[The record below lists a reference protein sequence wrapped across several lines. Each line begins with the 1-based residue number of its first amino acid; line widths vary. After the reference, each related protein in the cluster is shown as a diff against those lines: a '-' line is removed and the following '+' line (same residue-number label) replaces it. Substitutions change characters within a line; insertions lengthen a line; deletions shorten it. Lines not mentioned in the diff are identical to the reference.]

1 MPLLSPAN
9 GPRPAFSRIGST
21 LHCEDVNL
29 ADLAERLEGPAYVYS
44 RRQIE
49 ENFAAW
55 ERGFSG
61 HPHLVC
67 YAVKANPTR
76 GILTLLARLGA
87 GFDTVSIGE
96 VERALRAGADPKKI
110 VFSGVGKSERE
121 LERAVDL
128 SLYSINVESESELLR
143 LMRVTERLRR
153 PARVSLRCNPN
164 VNPNTHP
171 YISTG
176 LLNNKFGIPMRD
188 VPRLYRLAHEH
199 PWLEPVGI
207 DCHIGSQITTV
218 GPYTESVDKLLDM
231 VELLRSEGIRL
242 THLDIGGGL
251 GIVYTARDRPPEPA
265 KLVEEVRAHLSA
277 RNLTDLTLLAEPGR
291 SIVGNAS
298 VLLTRV
304 EYIKT
309 GPTKTFCIVD
319 AAMTDLIRP
328 ALYDAWMAIEPVTER
343 AEAPR
348 LMDVVGPVCESTD
361 FLGKNRELAVHEGD
375 FLAILDAGAYGSSMA
390 SNYNSRALPMEYL
403 VDGEQVRM
411 LRIPQSWQDFTRGE
425 VAL

>member
-153 PARVSLRCNPN
+153 PARVSLRC
-164 VNPNTHP
+164 
-171 YISTG
+171 
-176 LLNNKFGIPMRD
+176 
-188 VPRLYRLAHEH
+188 
-199 PWLEPVGI
+199 
-207 DCHIGSQITTV
+207 
-218 GPYTESVDKLLDM
+218 
-231 VELLRSEGIRL
+231 
-242 THLDIGGGL
+242 
-251 GIVYTARDRPPEPA
+251 PA
-265 KLVEEVRAHLSA
+265 
-277 RNLTDLTLLAEPGR
+277 
-291 SIVGNAS
+291 
-298 VLLTRV
+298 
-304 EYIKT
+304 
-309 GPTKTFCIVD
+309 
-319 AAMTDLIRP
+319 
-328 ALYDAWMAIEPVTER
+328 
-343 AEAPR
+343 
-348 LMDVVGPVCESTD
+348 
-361 FLGKNRELAVHEGD
+361 
-375 FLAILDAGAYGSSMA
+375 
-390 SNYNSRALPMEYL
+390 YL
-403 VDGEQVRM
+403 
-411 LRIPQSWQDFTRGE
+411 
-425 VAL
+425 